1 MGLTIGIDVGGST
14 TKIIGINGG
23 QILSPMFI
31 KAIDPIT
38 SLFGA
43 FGKYIY
49 DNEINLEEVE
59 QVVLTGVGSAYVD
72 GNLYGLPTKKV
83 DEFLANGLGAC
94 YGSNLENL
102 IVVSMGTGTSFVLVN
117 ENGIE
122 HTGGLGIGGGTLQGL
137 SQLLLKTNDIHKLS
151 ELASQ
156 GNIENVNLKIKDIC
170 NMALPG
176 LPLEATASL
185 LGKVTSNTSDADIAI
200 GLIYMVLQTIGASA
214 VLSALNTPIKD
225 FVLIGNL
232 TQLPQCKTIFS
243 YMENIYHVKF
253 HIPSHAE
260 YRTAIGA
267 ALANINKI
275 V

>member
-151 ELASQ
+151 ELASDYAQ
-156 GNIENVNLKIKDIC
+156 AHDRYWQRPAHRNAHRPAPLYTWPQSRFADTEAVRHSNPGMYNRSFPRPAFRC
-170 NMALPG
+170 NCNKTHPTRFPACIPAV
-176 LPLEATASL
+176 PDTAGTRTCPTYHIL
-185 LGKVTSNTSDADIAI
+185 YMYRI
-200 GLIYMVLQTIGASA
+200 GGA
-214 VLSALNTPIKD
+214 K
-225 FVLIGNL
+225 IGN
-232 TQLPQCKTIFS
+232 
-243 YMENIYHVKF
+243 EDD
-253 HIPSHAE
+253 PS
-260 YRTAIGA
+260 
-267 ALANINKI
+267 
-275 V
+275 